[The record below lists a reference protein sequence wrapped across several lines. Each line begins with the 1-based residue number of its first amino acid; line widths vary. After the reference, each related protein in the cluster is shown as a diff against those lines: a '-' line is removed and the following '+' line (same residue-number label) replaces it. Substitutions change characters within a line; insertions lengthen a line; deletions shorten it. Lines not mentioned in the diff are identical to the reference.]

1 MLTPITAQ
9 ITYNQFLIDNPT
21 FWDDRIE
28 SGDIDEASVAYIQK
42 WFGKRIVCDDFN
54 FDTFFDRQLDLV
66 LPRYNKLIRLENTE
80 FDAMVNAYRERQI
93 TGTGSETLV
102 GNTVTNK
109 TDHTDDTGSVTTT
122 EIPNLKD
129 TNIVT
134 NDLTDKIDKIRTPNL
149 IDEQKGKEINS
160 TTGAVDNT
168 KEGTIHTVNDND
180 TSGVGKQNPQS
191 ISYQGATVGQVPAL
205 DWQYPS
211 TQSQTHGHSVN
222 DETYG
227 YNGDEYKERTEYDDY
242 QTEKSFDGRL
252 TEHKGQDKWDNT
264 VKKTGTVTTYDEK
277 TGDDTKIE
285 VRDKDLDTTSDIVSD
300 KNDTKSTS
308 DLIREIWTG
317 RDNLTPQEA
326 LKSAM
331 NYVKTSSA
339 FAWLKDQLEVC
350 FLSVYDI

>member
-28 SGDIDEASVAYIQK
+28 AGDIDEASVAYIQK
-42 WFGKRIVCDDFN
+42 WFGRRIVCDDFN
-54 FDTFFDRQLDLV
+54 FDIFFDRQLDLV

-93 TGTGSETLV
+93 TGTGSET
-102 GNTVTNK
+102 T
-109 TDHTDDTGSVTTT
+109 TGSADKTKTGTVDEDITKSKT
-122 EIPNLKD
+122 ETPNLTETETGSKNVDKEHED
-129 TNIVT
+129 T
-134 NDLTDKIDKIRTPNL
+134 RTPNL
-149 IDEQKGKEINS
+149 VDEQKGTEINR
-160 TTGAVDNT
+160 TLGAVDNT
-168 KEGTIHTVNDND
+168 KGGKIITDGSSD
-180 TSGVGKQNPQS
+180 TAGVGKTNPQS
-191 ISYQGATVGQVPAL
+191 ISYQGAAVGSVPNL

-211 TQSQTHGHSVN
+211 TQTQTEGTNHTEES
-222 DETYG
+222 
-227 YNGDEYKERTEYDDY
+227 YNNYVERTEYDDY
-242 QTEKSFDGRL
+242 ETEKSFNGRQ
-252 TEHKGQDKWDNT
+252 TEHKGTETNEGTASEDTTTSRTKSN
-264 VKKTGTVTTYDEK
+264 TGTKTTAETEARDV
-277 TGDDTKIE
+277 DTSE
-285 VRDKDLDTTSDIVSD
+285 TESTDTEG
-300 KNDTKSTS
+300 TKSTS

-317 RDNLTPQEA
+317 RDQLTPQEA